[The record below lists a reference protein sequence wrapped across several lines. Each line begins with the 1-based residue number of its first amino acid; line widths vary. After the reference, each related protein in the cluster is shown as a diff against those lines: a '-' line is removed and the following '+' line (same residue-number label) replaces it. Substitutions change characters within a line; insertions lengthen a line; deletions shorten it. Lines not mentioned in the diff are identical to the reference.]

1 MRLQA
6 RARAPFRGLLLGVK
20 AGVRGVC
27 GADSMRPRFDGV
39 GFGGGEFSCDF
50 DSSSCARERDAY
62 QWLLRLLCV
71 LARFAALTCDSASDC
86 PDRHDSSPSRRA
98 RLDLRRT
105 RRAWRSG
112 LKEVTRPSVSSASR
126 TS

>member
-50 DSSSCARERDAY
+50 DSSSCERERE
-62 QWLLRLLCV
+62 RERERESKH
-71 LARFAALTCDSASDC
+71 RFWS
-86 PDRHDSSPSRRA
+86 
-98 RLDLRRT
+98 
-105 RRAWRSG
+105 
-112 LKEVTRPSVSSASR
+112 
-126 TS
+126 